1 MSIKRVIP
9 VAALLLIVAAAFAV
23 AGAGQAPGSG
33 VRVPP
38 GDIVESPNAR
48 NGSMSSPR
56 QQVPQAP
63 ALPAPKGSVAFSA
76 DFTQS
81 SLDAWRPLVSTP
93 LGAVQ
98 STWVAKEGRLQQR
111 GDAQGEVSNDAA
123 ILLVKDI
130 TFTDGTLDAQVY
142 PTSGEPVGLV
152 LRGSEA
158 GYYRLTLY
166 PNLPNASSK
175 ASIERVTPTG
185 TTVVGEVPASAYA
198 GFTYEAWNTI
208 SLTVQ
213 GTHFVVSINGTP
225 ILDATDTSA
234 SKTVQSGWVGV
245 WTISD
250 MGAQF
255 DNVRVQQAA
264 GR

>member
-9 VAALLLIVAAAFAV
+9 VAALLLIVAGAFAL
-23 AGAGQAPGSG
+23 AGARQAPGSG

-48 NGSMSSPR
+48 NGSMSNPR
-56 QQVPQAP
+56 QQVPLAP
-63 ALPAPKGSVAFSA
+63 ALPAATGSVAFSA
-76 DFTQS
+76 DFSQS
-81 SLDAWRPLVSTP
+81 SLDAWRPLVSAP

-98 STWVAKEGRLQQR
+98 STWVAKDGRLQQR

-123 ILLVKDI
+123 ILLVKDV

-152 LRGSEA
+152 LRGSDA

-185 TTVVGEVPASAYA
+185 STIVGEVPASAYA
-198 GFTYEAWNTI
+198 GFSYEAWNTI

-213 GTHFVVSINGTP
+213 GSHFTVSVNGTQVM
-225 ILDATDTSA
+225 DVTDTTP

-245 WTISD
+245 WTMSD

>member
-9 VAALLLIVAAAFAV
+9 VAALLLIVAGAFAL
-23 AGAGQAPGSG
+23 AGAQQAPGSG
-33 VRVPP
+33 VRIPP

-48 NGSMSSPR
+48 NGSMANPR
-56 QQVPQAP
+56 QQVPLAP
-63 ALPAPKGSVAFSA
+63 VLPPATGPVAFSA
-76 DFTQS
+76 DFSQT
-81 SLDAWRPLVSTP
+81 SLDAWRPLVSTS
-93 LGAVQ
+93 LGTVQ
-98 STWVAKEGRLQQR
+98 STWVAKDSRLQQR
-111 GDAQGEVSNDAA
+111 GDAQGEVSNDKA
-123 ILLVKDI
+123 ILLVKDVS
-130 TFTDGTLDAQVY
+130 FTDGTLDTQVY

-152 LRGSEA
+152 LRGSDV

-175 ASIERVTPTG
+175 ASLERITPTG
-185 TTVVGEVPASAYA
+185 TTVVGEAPASAFA
-198 GFTYEAWNTI
+198 GFSYEAWNTI
-208 SLTVQ
+208 SLTAQ
-213 GTHFVVSINGTP
+213 GTHFKVSVNGTQ
-225 ILDATDTSA
+225 IMDVTDTTA
-234 SKTVQSGWVGV
+234 PKTVQSGWVGV

>member
-1 MSIKRVIP
+1 MSIKKVIP
-9 VAALLLIVAAAFAV
+9 MAALLLIVAAAFAL
-23 AGAGQAPGSG
+23 AGARQAPGSG

-48 NGSMSSPR
+48 NGSMANPR
-56 QQVPQAP
+56 QQVPLAP
-63 ALPAPKGSVAFSA
+63 ALPAATGSVAFSA
-76 DFTQS
+76 DFSQAT
-81 SLDAWRPLVSTP
+81 LDAWRPLVSTS
-93 LGAVQ
+93 LGAVP

-123 ILLVKDI
+123 ILLVKDV

-152 LRGSEA
+152 LRGSDA
-158 GYYRLTLY
+158 GYYRLNLY

-175 ASIERVTPTG
+175 ASLERVTPTG
-185 TTVVGEVPASAYA
+185 TTVVGEVPASAFA
-198 GFTYEAWNTI
+198 GYTYEAWNTI
-208 SLTVQ
+208 TLTVQ
-213 GTHFVVSINGTP
+213 GSHFTVSVNGTQ
-225 ILDATDTSA
+225 IMDVTEANA
-234 SKTVQSGWVGV
+234 SKGIQSGWVGV
-245 WTISD
+245 WTMSD

-255 DNVRVQQAA
+255 DNLRVQQAA

>member
-1 MSIKRVIP
+1 MLIKRVIP
-9 VAALLLIVAAAFAV
+9 VVALLLVVGAAFV
-23 AGAGQAPGSG
+23 LAGAQQAPGSG

-48 NGSMSSPR
+48 NGSMDNPR

-63 ALPAPKGSVAFSA
+63 ALPPANGSVAFSA
-76 DFTQS
+76 DFSQS

-93 LGAVQ
+93 LGAVP
-98 STWVAKEGRLQQR
+98 STWVARDGRLQQR
-111 GDAQGEVSNDAA
+111 GDAQGEVANDAA
-123 ILLVKDI
+123 ILLVKDV
-130 TFTDGTLDAQVY
+130 TFMDGTLDAQVY

-152 LRGSEA
+152 LRGSDA
-158 GYYRLTLY
+158 GYYRLNLY

-185 TTVVGEVPASAYA
+185 TTVVADVPTSSYA
-198 GFTYEAWNTI
+198 GFSYEQWNTI
-208 SLTVQ
+208 TLTVQ
-213 GTHFVVSINGTP
+213 GSRFTVSVNGTQ
-225 ILDATDTSA
+225 IMDVTDTSP
-234 SKTVQSGWVGV
+234 SKTIQSGWVGV
-245 WTISD
+245 WTMSD

>member
-1 MSIKRVIP
+1 
-9 VAALLLIVAAAFAV
+9 
-23 AGAGQAPGSG
+23 
-33 VRVPP
+33 
-38 GDIVESPNAR
+38 
-48 NGSMSSPR
+48 
-56 QQVPQAP
+56 
-63 ALPAPKGSVAFSA
+63 VAFSA
-76 DFTQS
+76 DFSQS

-123 ILLVKDI
+123 VLVVKDVS
-130 TFTDGTLDAQVY
+130 FSDGTLDAQVY

-152 LRGSEA
+152 LRGSES
-158 GYYRLTLY
+158 GYYRLSLY

-185 TTVVGEVPASAYA
+185 STVVGEVPASAFA
-198 GFTYEAWNTI
+198 GFSYEQWNTLT
-208 SLTVQ
+208 LTVQ
-213 GTHFVVSINGTP
+213 GSRYTVSVNGTQ
-225 ILDATDTSA
+225 ILDVTDTSA

-245 WTISD
+245 WTMSD

>member
-1 MSIKRVIP
+1 MSIKKVIP
-9 VAALLLIVAAAFAV
+9 VAALLLIVVGAFAL
-23 AGAGQAPGSG
+23 AGAQPAPGAG

-48 NGSMSSPR
+48 NGSMANPR
-56 QQVPQAP
+56 QQVPLAP
-63 ALPAPKGSVAFSA
+63 ALPPATGSVAFSA
-76 DFTQS
+76 DFSQS

-98 STWVAKEGRLQQR
+98 STWVAKDGRLQQR

-123 ILLVKDI
+123 ILLVKDV
-130 TFTDGTLDAQVY
+130 TFSDGTLDAQVY

-152 LRGSEA
+152 LRGSDA

-185 TTVVGEVPASAYA
+185 STVVGEAPASAFA

-208 SLTVQ
+208 SLTAQ
-213 GTHFVVSINGTP
+213 GSHFTVSVNGTP
-225 ILDATDTSA
+225 ILDATDA
-234 SKTVQSGWVGV
+234 SKGIQSGWVGV
-245 WTISD
+245 WTMSD

>member
-1 MSIKRVIP
+1 MSIKKVIP
-9 VAALLLIVAAAFAV
+9 VAALLLIVVGAFAL
-23 AGAGQAPGSG
+23 AGAQQAPGSG

-48 NGSMSSPR
+48 NGSMDNPR

-63 ALPAPKGSVAFSA
+63 VLPPATGPVVFSA
-76 DFTQS
+76 DFSQAT
-81 SLDAWRPLVSTP
+81 LDAWRPLVSTS
-93 LGAVQ
+93 LGAMP
-98 STWVAKEGRLQQR
+98 STWVAKDGRLHQR

-123 ILLVKDI
+123 TLLVKDV
-130 TFTDGTLDAQVY
+130 TFSDGTLDAQVY

-152 LRGSEA
+152 LRGSDA
-158 GYYRLTLY
+158 GYYRLNLY

-185 TTVVGEVPASAYA
+185 TTVVGEVPASSYA
-198 GFTYEAWNTI
+198 GFSYEAWNIVSI
-208 SLTVQ
+208 SVQ
-213 GTHFVVSINGTP
+213 GSHFTVSVNGTQ
-225 ILDATDTSA
+225 ILDVTDTSA
-234 SKTVQSGWVGV
+234 SKTIQSGWVGV
-245 WTISD
+245 WTMSD

>member
-1 MSIKRVIP
+1 MRIKRVIP
-9 VAALLLIVAAAFAV
+9 VAALLLIVVGAFAL
-23 AGAGQAPGSG
+23 AGAQQAPGSG

-63 ALPAPKGSVAFSA
+63 ALPPATGPVAFSA
-76 DFTQS
+76 DFSQG
-81 SLDAWRPLVSTP
+81 SLDAWRPLVSAP
-93 LGAVQ
+93 LGAVP
-98 STWVAKEGRLQQR
+98 SSWVAKDGRLQQR
-111 GDAQGEVSNDAA
+111 GDAQGEVANDAA
-123 ILLVKDI
+123 ILLVKDV
-130 TFTDGTLDAQVY
+130 TFSDGTLDAQVY

-152 LRGSEA
+152 LRGSDA

-185 TTVVGEVPASAYA
+185 TTVVGEVPTSSYA
-198 GFTYEAWNTI
+198 GFSYEAWNTI
-208 SLTVQ
+208 SLTAQ
-213 GTHFVVSINGTP
+213 GSRIVVSVNGSQ
-225 ILDATDTSA
+225 IMDVTDTY
-234 SKTVQSGWVGV
+234 KGMQSGWLGV

-255 DNVRVQQAA
+255 DNLRVQQAA